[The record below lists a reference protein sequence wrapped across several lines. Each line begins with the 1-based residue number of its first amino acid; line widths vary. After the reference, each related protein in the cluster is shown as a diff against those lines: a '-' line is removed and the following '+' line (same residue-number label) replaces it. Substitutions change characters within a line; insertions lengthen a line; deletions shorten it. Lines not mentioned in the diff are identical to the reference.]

1 VHLAWNRATPCV
13 IGLPRFVCV
22 FQTRLGY
29 LGSETTL
36 AKLLPVGFGLLAFI
50 CRDALE
56 AFARS
61 APFPRVV
68 LDCIEQRHSLGALIR
83 LGRRSAV
90 HQGHHAPVG
99 EAVNEAPYAFPPCA
113 TPSPPPLPG
122 GKSAVHGAQ
131 LPVNP
136 ATFFVNT
143 QNPGWHR
150 SPDSIGLPA
159 LPPALRSAF

>member
-1 VHLAWNRATPCV
+1 MHLAWNRATPCV

-83 LGRRSAV
+83 LGRCSAI
-90 HQGHHAPVG
+90 HQGHPAPVG
-99 EAVNEAPYAFPPCA
+99 EAVDEAPYAFPPVRDA
-113 TPSPPPLPG
+113 LAATLARGKKRRLRRPTPSESCHLLRQCPESGLASQPG
-122 GKSAVHGAQ
+122 FHRPASVATSA
-131 LPVNP
+131 
-136 ATFFVNT
+136 T
-143 QNPGWHR
+143 
-150 SPDSIGLPA
+150 
-159 LPPALRSAF
+159 